1 MIISHLSGDHHLK
14 LNLQP
19 GGDSWTIAPC
29 PVYRDSHWPLH
40 AEQYSGQFA
49 YLRLP
54 LWSRRSDPLAF
65 PNIGGRPSSTD
76 LGRLRHRLAVAINS
90 GMIDLAGGARHE

>member
-1 MIISHLSGDHHLK
+1 MILSHLLGDNHLK
-14 LNLQP
+14 LNVQP
-19 GGDSWTIAPC
+19 GGNSWTIAPW
-29 PVYRDSHWPLH
+29 PVYQDSHWPLH

-65 PNIGGRPSSTD
+65 PNSSGRPLSTD
-76 LGRLRHRLAVAINS
+76 LVRLMRQLAVAICS
-90 GMIDLAGGARHE
+90 VMIDLTGGARYE